1 MKKTILIF
9 AAAFLMAGTVQDLS
23 AKSRDEGIKEIAN
36 KVTDWQI
43 ANFSDKTYRGQKRVP
58 LDWANG
64 ALFRGMVEWSQKTGY
79 KPAEDFVMGIG
90 QKNNWQMARR
100 LYHADDI
107 CVGQAFLLLYEQ
119 YRDEAML
126 VHAKERADSIIA
138 NRTYVDIDIRI
149 KKGGLDR
156 WSWCDALFMA
166 PPVYAMLT
174 NITGDR
180 KYVNFM
186 KEEFVASTNL
196 LFNEEYGLY
205 FRDAKYFKKTEQNG
219 KPVLWGRGNGWCYA
233 GLTFLLEEIPES
245 DPIYDYFKGLYLRMT
260 EAVLKTQDEN
270 GSWHTS
276 LLAPEA
282 YPTAENSA
290 SGFMTYGLAWG
301 VNHGLLKGKEY
312 RKAVEKG
319 WKALC
324 SYVTEDGKL
333 EYVQPV
339 AGSPYKIEKEMT
351 EVYGVGAFLLAAT
364 EMLDF

>member
-1 MKKTILIF
+1 MKRTFIATVLAALTLIPS
-9 AAAFLMAGTVQDLS
+9 GTMN
-23 AKSRDEGIKEIAN
+23 AKNDKEAIKEIAN
-36 KVTDWQI
+36 RVTDWQI
-43 ANFSDKTYRGQKRVP
+43 ANFTGKTYTGKNRVI

-64 ALFRGMVEWSQKTGY
+64 ALFRGMVEWSDKTGY
-79 KPAEDFVMGIG
+79 QPAEDFVMNIG
-90 QKNNWQMARR
+90 KKTNWQMARR

-107 CVGQAFLLLYEQ
+107 CVGQAFLLLYEK
-119 YRDEAML
+119 YKDESMFI
-126 VHAKERADSIIA
+126 HAKERADSVIA
-138 NRTYVDIDIRI
+138 LRSYVDVNI
-149 KKGGLDR
+149 KVKDGQQR
-156 WSWCDALFMA
+156 WCWCDALFMA

-174 NITGDR
+174 DITGDK
-180 KYVNFM
+180 KYVDFM
-186 KEEFVASTNL
+186 KEEFVAATNR

-205 FRDAKYFKKTEQNG
+205 FRDANYFNKKEENG
-219 KPVLWGRGNGWCYA
+219 HPVLWGRGNGWCYA
-233 GLTFLLEEIPES
+233 GLTFLLETLPQS
-245 DPIYDYFKGLYLRMT
+245 DPMYDYFKGIYLRMT

-276 LLAPEA
+276 LFAPEK

-301 VNHGLLKGKEY
+301 VNHGILEGKVY
-312 RKAVEKG
+312 RKAAEKG

-324 SYVTEDGKL
+324 SYVREDGKL

-339 AGSPYKIEKEMT
+339 AGSPYKIKQDMT